1 MKKKKTFDRPLYY
14 IYGSEEC
21 LMDSFLDELRAAVLT
36 PGFESMNYRVYYGDE
51 LNTAEVLTEAGT
63 MPAFSERRLIIIKKA
78 ASLKAGPK
86 KDLLGYMAD
95 PSPWTVL
102 VFVSSDP
109 KAGKDRKFLDAVRAK
124 GEVKL
129 FRQPRRA
136 DAMEW
141 IRTEA
146 ARRGKAVSREAA
158 DSLIALTGGSLTA
171 MKAELEKI
179 ILFTGSKEKIEAADV
194 AEAGLDVKA
203 ETIFDLSDAIGARDL
218 ERAFSVYAKVSK
230 EPPLV
235 LIGAIARHMR
245 VLIKLK
251 SVRGRGYGEKKL
263 ASIAGVPPFAV
274 GKYMKSC
281 AMYSMGELKGA
292 LRRLFEMNT
301 ALKTSAMPEDVAM
314 THLIIRLC
322 RE

>member
-1 MKKKKTFDRPLYY
+1 MKKKTFDRPLYY
-14 IYGSEEC
+14 IHGSEEC
-21 LMDSFLDELRAAVLT
+21 LMDAFLDELRAAVLT
-36 PGFESMNYRVYYGDE
+36 PGFESMNYRVYYGDG
-51 LNTAEVLTEAGT
+51 LNTTEVLTEAGT
-63 MPAFSERRLIIIKKA
+63 MPAFSDRRLILIKKA
-78 ASLKAGPK
+78 ASLKAAQK

-102 VFVSSDP
+102 VFISSDP
-109 KAGKDRKFLDAVRAK
+109 KAGRDKKFLDAVRAK
-124 GEVKL
+124 GEVKV
-129 FRQPRRA
+129 FRSPRRA
-136 DAMEW
+136 EALRW
-141 IRTEA
+141 IRDEA
-146 ARRGKAVSREAA
+146 VSRGKTISREAA
-158 DSLIALTGGSLTA
+158 ESLVALTGGSLTA

-179 ILFTGSKEKIEAADV
+179 ILFTGEKKRIGAADV
-194 AEAGLDVKA
+194 AEAGLDVKS

-218 ERAFSVYAKVSK
+218 ERAFSVYAKVSR

-251 SVRGRGYGEKKL
+251 SAHGRGYGDKKL
-263 ASIAGVPPFAV
+263 ASIAGVPPFTV

-281 AMYSMGELKGA
+281 AMYSMSELKGA